1 MGSEALAVNPSM
13 AWVKAS
19 MPVDAVSS
27 GGMVRVI
34 SGSTSATFGAMR
46 GSLILNLN
54 FSLESVITELKVTSL
69 PVPAVVGMAING
81 STSAPILWGP
91 S

>member
-1 MGSEALAVNPSM
+1 
-13 AWVKAS
+13 

-34 SGSTSATFGAMR
+34 SGSTSATLGAIL
-46 GSLILNLN
+46 GSLMLNLN

-69 PVPAVVGMAING
+69 PVPAVVGTATSG
-81 STSAPILWGP
+81 STSAPILSRP